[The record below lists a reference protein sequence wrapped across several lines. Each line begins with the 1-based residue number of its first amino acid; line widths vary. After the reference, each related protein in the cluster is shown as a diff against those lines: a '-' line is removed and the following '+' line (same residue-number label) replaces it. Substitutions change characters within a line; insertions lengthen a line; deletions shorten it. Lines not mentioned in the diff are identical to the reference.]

1 MVINYN
7 ILYSNF
13 KNSFKP
19 FLFFFWQQLPNFGDT
34 FCLRRYLC
42 VCFKYIFVCVGFLAI
57 PLTKDPGT
65 NTPWGNRTTTKANRL
80 WPLMSRQANAD
91 ACRWPHKSF
100 AFDLRQGRFIN
111 KLRTAALEPYIS
123 THISHNHNPSHHHD
137 TPADILSIRACHLA
151 QRGSALLCLV
161 SSWLAIWP

>member
-13 KNSFKP
+13 KNSNNF
-19 FLFFFWQQLPNFGDT
+19 LPNNFAQ
-34 FCLRRYLC
+34 FWWYFLPSHIYLC

-65 NTPWGNRTTTKANRL
+65 NTPWGDRTTTKANRL
-80 WPLMSRQANAD
+80 WPLTSRQANAD

-151 QRGSALLCLV
+151 QRGSALLFLV